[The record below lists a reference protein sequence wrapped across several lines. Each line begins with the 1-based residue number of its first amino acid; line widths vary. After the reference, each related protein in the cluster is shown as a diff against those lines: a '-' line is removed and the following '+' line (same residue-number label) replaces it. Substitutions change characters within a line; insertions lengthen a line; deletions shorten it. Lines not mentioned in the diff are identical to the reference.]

1 MQTDEALY
9 ILKEVKDNVE
19 KNGKESLVFHTEMR
33 TSLIRIQEELKELQ
47 KQRTEDAKDIEHI
60 KDSIKTHDTK
70 LNYIYFAL
78 VIVGFFIIWLLAK

>member
-1 MQTDEALY
+1 MQTDEAIY

-78 VIVGFFIIWLLAK
+78 VIVGFFII

>member
-33 TSLIRIQEELKELQ
+33 TNLIRIQEELKELQ

>member
-78 VIVGFFIIWLLAK
+78 VIVGFFIIWLIAK

>member
-1 MQTDEALY
+1 MQTDEAIY

-78 VIVGFFIIWLLAK
+78 VIVGFFIIWLIAK

>member
-78 VIVGFFIIWLLAK
+78 VIVGFFII

>member
-19 KNGKESLVFHTEMR
+19 KNGKESLIFHTEMR

-47 KQRTEDAKDIEHI
+47 RQRTEDAKDIEHI
-60 KDSIKTHDTK
+60 KDSIKTHNTK

-78 VIVGFFIIWLLAK
+78 VIVGFFII

>member
-70 LNYIYFAL
+70 LNYIYLAL